1 MNKNDQKIMDLKEQI
16 KSKQEKLKKSKKFDP
31 ITNCIVEFEGRQQN
45 LHTLQKEGL
54 VSLLVKLNIH
64 LLSAKDLGIEDEY
77 KISGFPI
84 EDWVTDVKG
93 KLDFV
98 SRKDEEAKLKVLE
111 GKLNKLLSE
120 EKQVALE
127 LEEIESLLD

>member
-31 ITNCIVEFEGRQQN
+31 ITNCIVKFEGKEQN

-77 KISGFPI
+77 KLSGFPI
-84 EDWVTDVKG
+84 ADWVTDVKG